1 MQKARSYCAEIK
13 NPESR
18 DLLMSA
24 ILEKEGKC
32 KEAMHLLMKLER
44 ENSQSSYLKMSIAT
58 LAKKIGDKDIETQFR
73 NEMIY
78 KIDQSPDF
86 QNYIAY
92 TWAEQ
97 GINLDQAEKYLEK
110 ALKSSPYNYAY
121 LDSMAWVYFKKKDY
135 RKAEEFILKALDFS
149 QAGEILDHAGDI
161 FAALGEQ
168 EKALAYWQ
176 KAARSN
182 DPELDIKAVLKKL
195 PRPYAHKVKP
205 AQNPKSKANDQKNA
219 PAAPQKKVL

>member
-1 MQKARSYCAEIK
+1 M
-13 NPESR
+13 
-18 DLLMSA
+18 
-24 ILEKEGKC
+24 
-32 KEAMHLLMKLER
+32 
-44 ENSQSSYLKMSIAT
+44 
-58 LAKKIGDKDIETQFR
+58 
-73 NEMIY
+73 
-78 KIDQSPDF
+78 
-86 QNYIAY
+86 
-92 TWAEQ
+92 
-97 GINLDQAEKYLEK
+97 
-110 ALKSSPYNYAY
+110 
-121 LDSMAWVYFKKKDY
+121 KKKDY